1 MSSVSKVPVLLMARE
16 LHIGGSERQMTEV
29 AKRLDRSV
37 FVAHV
42 GCFRP
47 AGVRGDELRDSGVSI
62 VQFPI
67 YSYRSPA
74 TVREAGHLVRYIRA
88 HGIQIVHAWDYPLNV
103 YAIPIAR
110 AMTRSVAISSQRAHR
125 DLCPIGYRRLLK
137 LSDRMSHAI
146 VANCEYVR
154 RHLIDERVPE
164 QKIQVCYNGIDL
176 DTFQRRCG
184 VAHSLTIGV
193 VCALRPE
200 KDLCTLIDA
209 FGLIRN
215 VAPGLK
221 LVIVGSGEELPRLQH
236 RASEAGQGGVSP
248 PLVNRFAHSGRVRVV
263 VRVHPSII
271 GALRVDQ
278 CKQCRR
284 RIGDV
289 TAKRNLPL
297 IAVPTLVHAGRCHH
311 VRARSTYVHAWKD
324 ADAGSYVAVRAKP
337 HVESASSGPDARSA
351 IVESDASV
359 SERLNPAFAVNVHDD
374 EARRHRDADVRVGP
388 ALPPLADDPRV
399 RRGIVEPVRRARM
412 LANVCAVGVATR
424 AQAALY

>member
-236 RASEAGQGGVSP
+236 RASEAGLGEQCRFEPATSAIPEWLSTIDIFVLPSRSEALSNSLMEAMACGCSVIASDVGGNPELVRDQETGILFP
-248 PLVNRFAHSGRVRVV
+248 PGDVQTLA
-263 VRVHPSII
+263 
-271 GALRVDQ
+271 GALRLLITETN
-278 CKQCRR
+278 RR
-284 RIGDV
+284 RRL
-289 TAKRNLPL
+289 AE
-297 IAVPTLVHAGRCHH
+297 AGERFI
-311 VRARSTYVHAWKD
+311 RSRFA
-324 ADAGSYVAVRAKP
+324 ADA
-337 HVESASSGPDARSA
+337 SA
-351 IVESDASV
+351 
-359 SERLNPAFAVNVHDD
+359 
-374 EARRHRDADVRVGP
+374 
-388 ALPPLADDPRV
+388 
-399 RRGIVEPVRRARM
+399 ARM
-412 LANVCAVGVATR
+412 AEIYLSLLTPQGRKDT
-424 AQAALY
+424 AAFCR